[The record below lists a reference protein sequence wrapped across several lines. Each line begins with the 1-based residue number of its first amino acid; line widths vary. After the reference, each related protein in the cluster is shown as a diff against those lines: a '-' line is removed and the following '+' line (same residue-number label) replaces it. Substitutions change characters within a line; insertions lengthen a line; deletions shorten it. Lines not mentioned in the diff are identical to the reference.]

1 MNFRKWNPLNRAGW
15 ANVNRRRDRLRLER
29 NPWESEGGRADVIR
43 DLASP
48 SDHDLERHGHDL
60 GKRVDSERGL
70 ISRRRLAQGLG
81 MACAGL
87 GLGFGGRAS
96 GQPKMGMEASR
107 GEDGAETLK
116 IVFVGDIMLDGG
128 PGNWVSLGKDPF
140 ARCQPLFDG
149 ADLRIGNLECVL
161 GGEGERQSKPYVFR
175 GAGDSAGFLQR
186 YFDAVS
192 LANNHTLDYGPE
204 GLLGCMAELDKVGV
218 PYFGA
223 GKNLKRSRRPLVL
236 EKKGRRVG
244 LLGFNEFYAE
254 EYAAG
259 DKRAGNNPLEREAL
273 LADIERCRGTLGC
286 DVVLPFL
293 HWGEEMESQP
303 RDDQRALAKEC
314 IEAGATAVIG
324 AHPHVVQ
331 TIDVHRGKPIVY
343 SLGNF
348 VFDYFAGDP
357 ELWTGWVTTLEISPS
372 GDVGL
377 RIDAVTMDPAG
388 IPSPVVPGV

>member
-15 ANVNRRRDRLRLER
+15 GNVNRRQARLWLER
-29 NPWESEGGRADVIR
+29 NPSDTEGGSAEVGQG
-43 DLASP
+43 LASP
-48 SDHDLERHGHDL
+48 FGHDREGL
-60 GKRVDSERGL
+60 GYDLGEGVDPEKGL
-70 ISRRRLAQGLG
+70 ITRRRLAQGLG

-87 GLGFGGRAS
+87 GLGFGSRAS
-96 GQPKMGMEASR
+96 GQTGMGMEEIR
-107 GEDGAETLK
+107 GEEDGSETLK

-161 GGEGERQSKPYVFR
+161 GREGKRQSKPYVFR
-175 GAGDSAGFLQR
+175 GAGDSAGFLRR
-186 YFDAVS
+186 YFDALS

-254 EYAAG
+254 EYAVG

-273 LADIERCRGTLGC
+273 LADIERCRGALGC

-303 RDDQRALAKEC
+303 RDDQRALARSASK
-314 IEAGATAVIG
+314 
-324 AHPHVVQ
+324 
-331 TIDVHRGKPIVY
+331 RGQRP
-343 SLGNF
+343 
-348 VFDYFAGDP
+348 
-357 ELWTGWVTTLEISPS
+357 
-372 GDVGL
+372 
-377 RIDAVTMDPAG
+377 
-388 IPSPVVPGV
+388 